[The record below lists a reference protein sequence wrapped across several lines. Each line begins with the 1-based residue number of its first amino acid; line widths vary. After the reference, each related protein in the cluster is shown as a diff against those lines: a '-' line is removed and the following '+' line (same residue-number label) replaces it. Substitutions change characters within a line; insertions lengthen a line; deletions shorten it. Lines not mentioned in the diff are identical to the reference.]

1 MLWVAYQENSNFV
14 LIFFVY
20 TASFKKILC
29 FAIWLNFVFILWV
42 FFYYVLFSQ
51 FLCAWPFLSFLF
63 FLNDKGRVLTVRGRM
78 VNDVQCISPTININ
92 SRQFIVN
99 ISRRYSSQLIIIL
112 SLASSPC
119 WYPSY
124 YIMLRA
130 KFSENKIA
138 IR

>member
-1 MLWVAYQENSNFV
+1 MLTKRIQTLSLFS
-14 LIFFVY
+14 LCIQLLL
-20 TASFKKILC
+20 KKIIMFCYLLKFC
-29 FAIWLNFVFILWV
+29 IYFVG

-99 ISRRYSSQLIIIL
+99 ISRRSSSQLIIIL
-112 SLASSPC
+112 PLASSPC
-119 WYPSY
+119 CYPSY
-124 YIMLRA
+124 YIMLRV

>member
-1 MLWVAYQENSNFV
+1 MSLFSLCIQ
-14 LIFFVY
+14 LLL
-20 TASFKKILC
+20 KKLLC

-42 FFYYVLFSQ
+42 FYYVLFSQ

-99 ISRRYSSQLIIIL
+99 ISRRSSSQLIIIL
-112 SLASSPC
+112 PLASSPC
-119 WYPSY
+119 CYPSY
-124 YIMLRA
+124 YIMLRV

-138 IR
+138 IRSCTLARQTS